1 MKVSI
6 RTKKNATL
14 TPFERNV
21 IREAA
26 LFYGETLM
34 SKRITDNLEIRI
46 NLHNQYLK
54 NHGYLGDTMPLDC
67 DDGYRPRVFE
77 INLDRTKRLK
87 TIVFTLG
94 HEFIHVKQFAK
105 GELKDGKRGNKTIFH
120 KIKFDDEN
128 ISYWDCPWEIEA
140 YGKECG
146 LWQKFKPIY
155 KYLHRENRK

>member
-6 RTKKNATL
+6 RTKGGAVL

-21 IREAA
+21 IRQAA
-26 LFYGETLM
+26 IFYGEVLM
-34 SKRITDNLEIRI
+34 SKRINDNLDIRI
-46 NLHNQYLK
+46 NLHDQYYK
-54 NHGYLGDTMPLDC
+54 NHGFLGDTMPLDC
-67 DDGYRPRVFE
+67 EESYRPRSFE

-105 GELKDGKRGNKTIFH
+105 GELKDGKRGNKVIFH
-120 KIKFDDEN
+120 KVKFDDDN
-128 ISYWDCPWEIEA
+128 YWESPWEIEA